1 MANVPGPGAPPK
13 FLLLGWGFSQ
23 LPITK
28 KIVRERGPNAITV
41 AERFHFSDAISI
53 TKRYFT
59 SLRNMRS

>member
-1 MANVPGPGAPPK
+1 MFRGRVPHPS
-13 FLLLGWGFSQ
+13 FFLLGWGFSQ

-28 KIVRERGPNAITV
+28 EMVRKRGPDASTV

-59 SLRNMRS
+59 SLRSMRS